1 MGLHGLAAL
10 QQILDDVEDTA
21 ADPRIGRIGRESGG
35 MARLSARVSS
45 LETYSLDD
53 FSLDTGALLERLTRA
68 GEVLKRER
76 QEVGQLLGEILDT
89 PPSERPERI
98 TQPRYQSFLLA
109 DALLA
114 QSELYAEN
122 DPEIG
127 HGDVAFE
134 DPDDLAELPTLALA
148 IATRLNLARH
158 PPALIEDLK
167 ARAWTA
173 LGDAY
178 LRAGD
183 VGGAERALRE
193 GVQSLARGSGDLL
206 VEARMLELESD
217 LMLEQGGTVEADA
230 LLRQAVSRLREARE
244 TGLLARLATKRQ
256 RVAERAQASRAMGG
270 WLPHSRR

>member
-10 QQILDDVEDTA
+10 QKILDDVEDTP
-21 ADPRIGRIGRESGG
+21 ADPRTGRIGRESGG
-35 MARLSARVSS
+35 MARASS

-53 FSLDTGALLERLTRA
+53 FSLDTGALLERLTHA

-76 QEVGQLLGEILDT
+76 QEVGQLLGEILDA
-89 PPSERPERI
+89 PASERGGRI
-98 TQPRYQSFLLA
+98 AEPRFLSFLLA

-114 QSELYAEN
+114 QSAET
-122 DPEIG
+122 DSEIG
-127 HGDVAFE
+127 HGDAVFE
-134 DPDDLAELPTLALA
+134 NPEDLAELPSLALA
-148 IATRLNLARH
+148 IATRLDLARH

-183 VGGAERALRE
+183 TPGAERALRE
-193 GVQSLARGSGDLL
+193 GVQSLIRGSGDLL

-217 LMLEQGGTVEADA
+217 LMLEQGATVEADS
-230 LLRQAVSRLREARE
+230 LLRQAVSRLRDARE
-244 TGLLARLATKRQ
+244 TGLLARLAIKRQ
-256 RVAERAQASRAMGG
+256 RIAERAQASRATGG
-270 WLPHSRR
+270 WLLQSR